1 MHRQNRIRRA
11 REAGLSLLEL
21 MLVVGLVGI
30 LSAIAVPS
38 YAAYQDRARVAQ
50 AVRDIGEI
58 QQRIERFRTAQMQLP
73 DDFDAV
79 NRGGLRDPWGNA
91 YIYYDY
97 ASGVSPDPSRRDRNL
112 KPLNTDYD
120 LYSKGKDGASA
131 KQLSRRESED
141 DVVRGLDGSFIG
153 LGKDF

>member
-58 QQRIERFRTAQMQLP
+58 QQRIERFRTAQMRLP
-73 DDFDAV
+73 DDLAAV
-79 NRGGLRDPWGNA
+79 GRDGLRDPWGNA
-91 YIYYDY
+91 YVFYDY
-97 ASGVSPDPSRRDRNL
+97 AADESPDPSRRDRNL
-112 KPLNTDYD
+112 RPLNTDYD
-120 LYSKGKDGASA
+120 LYSKGKDGASH
-131 KQLSRRESED
+131 KQLSHRESDD
-141 DVVRGLDGSFIG
+141 DVIRALDGSFIG
-153 LGKDF
+153 RGQDF